1 MQDVNKKLVWS
12 TAILAL
18 LLIGVLGFMAGMFFG
33 GKKAEPAPAAVAPGT
48 TDPGTATAPAP
59 SGGGTDSGKTD
70 SGKTDSG
77 KTESPATAGDPGS
90 SGSSGSGS
98 SGSGGGSGEPES
110 PWEKL
115 TPTQILY
122 TPTYWADETG
132 WFGLMATAGGEFD
145 IMVGDQVYHS
155 TQVMS
160 GFEDVYNGF
169 TYNIIIEMENYQD
182 GVIATLP
189 FYCYQ
194 DENGGVHMQ
203 VMSWTENVFPM
214 EPSETNPLAK
224 FAQ

>member
-12 TAILAL
+12 TAILSL
-18 LLIGVLGFMAGMFFG
+18 LLIGVIGFMIGMYFG
-33 GKKAEPAPAAVAPGT
+33 GKKAEPAPAVVAPGT
-48 TDPGTATAPAP
+48 ADPGNVSTPEP
-59 SGGGTDSGKTD
+59 SGGESGTGSTVGETD
-70 SGKTDSG
+70 TGKTDSG
-77 KTESPATAGDPGS
+77 KTESPAITGEPDG
-90 SGSSGSGS
+90 
-98 SGSGGGSGEPES
+98 SGSGGSSGEPEKT
-110 PWEKL
+110 WETL

-122 TPTYWADETG
+122 TPMYWADETG

-145 IMVGDQVYHS
+145 IMVGDDVFHS

-169 TYNIIIEMENYQD
+169 TYNIIIEMENYQN

-194 DENGGVHMQ
+194 DEEGGIHMQ
-203 VMSWTENVFPM
+203 VLSWTENVFPM

-224 FAQ
+224 FAA

>member
-18 LLIGVLGFMAGMFFG
+18 LLIGVIGFMIGMHFG
-33 GKKAEPAPAAVAPGT
+33 GKKTEPEPAVVAPGT
-48 TDPGTATAPAP
+48 ADPGNVSTPEP
-59 SGGGTDSGKTD
+59 SGGESGTGSTVGETD
-70 SGKTDSG
+70 AGKTDSG
-77 KTESPATAGDPGS
+77 KTESPAITGEPG
-90 SGSSGSGS
+90 GSE
-98 SGSGGGSGEPES
+98 SGGSSGEPEKT
-110 PWEKL
+110 WETL

-122 TPTYWADETG
+122 TPMYWADETG

-145 IMVGDQVYHS
+145 IMVGDDVFHS

-169 TYNIIIEMENYQD
+169 TYNIIIEMENYQN

-194 DENGGVHMQ
+194 DEEGGIHMQ
-203 VMSWTENVFPM
+203 VLSWTENVFPM